1 MPRKRRAEPC
11 EHPGRLEKGGCKV
24 CHSKRTRAYHAAYRK
39 EERRKARAQREADAS
54 ARHHRDAVRRADD
67 AIAEIAGQ
75 LTPRQRYY
83 LEKEKR
89 LKAGKPV
96 LKPYRSMYWE
106 ESA

>member
-11 EHPGRLEKGGCKV
+11 GHPGRLEKGGCKV

-39 EERRKARAQREADAS
+39 EERRKAREQREADA
-54 ARHHRDAVRRADD
+54 RTRQQRDAARNAADV
-67 AIAEIAGQ
+67 IANIAGQ

-96 LKPYRSMYWE
+96 LKPYQSTHWE
-106 ESA
+106 TA